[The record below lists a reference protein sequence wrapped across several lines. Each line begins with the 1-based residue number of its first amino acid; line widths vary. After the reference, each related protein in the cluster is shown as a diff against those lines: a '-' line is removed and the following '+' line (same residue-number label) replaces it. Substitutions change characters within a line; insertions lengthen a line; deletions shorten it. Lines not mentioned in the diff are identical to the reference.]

1 MTQLV
6 NDAFEQCCG
15 SLPIDASLAKAIIR
29 YETSFVTKNA
39 DHIAFFGGH
48 LLGVNPVKFLPS
60 DQNIW
65 FDEILQTD
73 PEVLTQALSE
83 FRELNNERIVSSDAM
98 NLSCTW
104 LAHKLLN
111 SNLDPNLKEQ
121 AMLSTMLVLQYKFF
135 TSRLYILFG
144 KYPAE
149 PEVAEAMYAEL
160 SYKYAIKQYGSWAAV
175 FKARADDIIRKGG
188 LHYER
193 IVQFK
198 PDKEIVYMVNDI
210 QGRIREMLKGLYGEH
225 LRVLHSGVRIKSS
238 SMVVEF
244 DGESVLKDSS
254 KSLVQYRRYLDSII
268 SNPPAFIRDELITVI
283 LQVMNTAPER
293 LVRQTL
299 AWMSAHYRQEQHSA
313 ITPVLDQTMIHAFG
327 YLNEERGFIHDKP
340 DLAVLLSRLKGVYTS
355 SRSTDQH
362 LLKLRTETEKLVV
375 LATQAKSP
383 AIVAGVRTAILLYL
397 VARTFSM
404 HHYG

>member
-1 MTQLV
+1 
-6 NDAFEQCCG
+6 
-15 SLPIDASLAKAIIR
+15 
-29 YETSFVTKNA
+29 
-39 DHIAFFGGH
+39 
-48 LLGVNPVKFLPS
+48 
-60 DQNIW
+60 
-65 FDEILQTD
+65 
-73 PEVLTQALSE
+73 
-83 FRELNNERIVSSDAM
+83 M
-98 NLSCTW
+98 NLSCAW
-104 LAHKLLN
+104 LAHKLQ
-111 SNLDPNLKEQ
+111 SSTIDPHLKEQ

-135 TSRLYILFG
+135 TSRLFILFR
-144 KYPAE
+144 YPAD
-149 PEVAEAMYAEL
+149 PAVAEAMYAEL
-160 SYKYAIKQYGSWAAV
+160 SYKYAIKQHGSWAAV
-175 FKARADDIIRKGG
+175 FKARAEDIIKQNG
-188 LHYER
+188 LHWET
-193 IVQFK
+193 IKAFK
-198 PDKEIVYMVNDI
+198 PDSRIVYMVNDI
-210 QGRIREMLKGLYGEH
+210 QGRIREMLKNLYGEH

-244 DGESVLKDSS
+244 DGESVLKDTS

-268 SNPPAFIRDELITVI
+268 SNPPAFIRDELISVI
-283 LQVMNTAPER
+283 LQVMNTAPEK

-299 AWMSAHYRQEQHSA
+299 AWMSAHYRQEQHSV
-313 ITPVLDQTMIHAFG
+313 ITPVLEQTLIHAFG

-355 SRSTDQH
+355 SRSTDAH

>member
-6 NDAFEQCCG
+6 IDAFEQCCG
-15 SLPIDASLAKAIIR
+15 HLPIDASLARAIIS
-29 YETSFVTKNA
+29 YETRFVTKNA

-60 DQNIW
+60 DQNVW
-65 FDEILQTD
+65 FDEILQAD
-73 PEVLTQALSE
+73 PELLTQALSE
-83 FRELNNERIVSSDAM
+83 FRELNNDRIVSSDAM
-98 NLSCTW
+98 NLSCAW
-104 LAHKLLN
+104 LAHKLLA
-111 SNLDPNLKEQ
+111 SNIDPHLKEQ

-135 TSRLYILFG
+135 TSRLFILFR
-144 KYPAE
+144 YPAD
-149 PEVAEAMYAEL
+149 PSVAEAMYAEL

-175 FKARADDIIRKGG
+175 FKARAEDIIKQGG
-188 LHYER
+188 LHWET
-193 IVQFK
+193 IKAFK
-198 PDKEIVYMVNDI
+198 PDARIVYMVNDI
-210 QGRIREMLKGLYGEH
+210 QGRIREMLKNLYGEH

-268 SNPPAFIRDELITVI
+268 SNPPAFIRDELISVI
-283 LQVMNTAPER
+283 LQVMNTAPEK

-299 AWMSAHYRQEQHSA
+299 AWMSAHYRQEQHSV
-313 ITPVLDQTMIHAFG
+313 ITPVLEQTLIHAFG

-355 SRSTDQH
+355 SRSTDVH